1 MLSAYIRE
9 KRDGLGLSQA
19 ELGKRVDVSQAFVNK
34 LEHGSPIPLDKV
46 RAWADALKLTDDE
59 RPKFYDLCLAAQ
71 SQELASAVRDLRRQ
85 VDALRI
91 IAAPPS
97 DAAVEEIAKWAVKQP
112 QTVVIKLLV
121 RALAA
126 NLRLAAYLPN
136 DTHLEKT
143 ITPILRT
150 ALATGAWPDALAQ
163 LAQLCDEPESKPSGS
178 LPVPRGSRGGRQ

>member
-1 MLSAYIRE
+1 MSLVYSGE
-9 KRDGLGLSQA
+9 RD
-19 ELGKRVDVSQAFVNK
+19 V
-34 LEHGSPIPLDKV
+34 PLDKAS
-46 RAWADALKLTDDE
+46 AWANALNLSDDE

-112 QTVVIKLLV
+112 HSVVIELLTRV
-121 RALAA
+121 LSA

-178 LPVPRGSRGGRQ
+178 LPAPRVSRGGRQ